1 VAYGRNVGCRVVVAW
16 SNAVEWESH
25 GGRIAV
31 GSKSSRSCD
40 HGIRRSVCGLRV
52 VLLPVGVYKHSMVVT
67 NGRSLSHVVIV
78 IPRGIISPPVPM
90 YLVTGTD

>member
-1 VAYGRNVGCRVVVAW
+1 M
-16 SNAVEWESH
+16 
-25 GGRIAV
+25 
-31 GSKSSRSCD
+31 
-40 HGIRRSVCGLRV
+40 CGLRV
-52 VLLPVGVYKHSMVVT
+52 VLLPVGVYKHFMVVI